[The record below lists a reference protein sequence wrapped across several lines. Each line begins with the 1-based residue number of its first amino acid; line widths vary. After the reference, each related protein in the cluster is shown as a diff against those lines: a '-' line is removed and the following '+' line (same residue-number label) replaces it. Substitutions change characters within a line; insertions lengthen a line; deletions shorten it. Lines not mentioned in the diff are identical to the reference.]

1 MSKNTKVWNV
11 PEGYELDKEQS
22 TETKVVLKKIEDK
35 RVDSWQE
42 YCKLMKDKDS
52 CFVDMNG
59 NIRTTHF
66 LATAAV
72 GEFEDK
78 EDAVAFAALYKLIC
92 LRRNWVGNW
101 KPDWKDNDE
110 EKFGIVVNS
119 NRLETISFYR
129 MSQPLSF
136 PTGKMCDEFFD
147 TFRDLL
153 EQAKPLL

>member
-42 YCKLMKDKDS
+42 YCELMKDKDS

-78 EDAVAFAALYKLIC
+78 DDAVAFAALYKLIC

-101 KPDWKDNDE
+101 KPDWTSRE
-110 EKFGIVVNS
+110 PTFIIVNS
-119 NRLETISFYR
+119 RDHINDGVSYNVNNPMI
-129 MSQPLSF
+129 F
-136 PTGKMCDEFFD
+136 PTEEMRDKFLD
-147 TFRDLL
+147 TFKDLL
-153 EQAKPLL
+153 EQAKPFL

>member
-101 KPDWKDNDE
+101 KPDWKSGDSI
-110 EKFGIVVNS
+110 FIIINS
-119 NRLETISFYR
+119 MNSIKSSESCTLNS
-129 MSQPLSF
+129 PLSF
-136 PTGKMCDEFFD
+136 PTEELCEAFID